1 MITCTLGGKS
11 YTVDFVSGRALREVE
26 PAAKMY
32 ARVVQLSIDSV
43 NGVENED
50 IAKLTV
56 KEALDVMVKWFCLVF
71 GNTIP
76 TAAEKTPA

>member
-56 KEALDVMVKWFCLVF
+56 
-71 GNTIP
+71 
-76 TAAEKTPA
+76 